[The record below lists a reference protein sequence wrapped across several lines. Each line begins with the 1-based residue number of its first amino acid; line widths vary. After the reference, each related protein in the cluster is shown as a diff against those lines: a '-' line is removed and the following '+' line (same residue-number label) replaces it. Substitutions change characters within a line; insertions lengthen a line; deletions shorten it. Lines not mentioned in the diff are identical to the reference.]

1 LSGISAA
8 PGKELYIWGRAG
20 GKEEQHRLK
29 QKISVLAKT
38 WKVIAVLDRQG
49 LGLQGVTANT
59 SEAVPVR
66 MPNDSRVQG
75 KGWKSFRVSVNQVE
89 RERGLNFLSN
99 VSPQVQ
105 QIIESKVD
113 SQ

>member
-1 LSGISAA
+1 MSGISAA
-8 PGKELYIWGRAG
+8 PGKELYISGRPG
-20 GKEEQHRLK
+20 GKEEQLRLK

-59 SEAVPVR
+59 SEAIPVM

-75 KGWKSFRVSVNQVE
+75 KGWKSFRGVADS
-89 RERGLNFLSN
+89 RY
-99 VSPQVQ
+99 
-105 QIIESKVD
+105 ESTFRLMLQNLPYLAY
-113 SQ
+113 ST

>member
-8 PGKELYIWGRAG
+8 PGKELYISGRAG

-59 SEAVPVR
+59 SEAIPVM

-75 KGWKSFRVSVNQVE
+75 KEWKSFRVSVKQVE

-105 QIIESKVD
+105 
-113 SQ
+113 